1 MGFTSCARPQNAQ
14 TDVSKAHTALIQW
27 CRRDVYV
34 RTAVAP
40 SVDPGRAPEMSGR
53 VDLGSADMARAF
65 GTVLRAARA
74 RQGISQER
82 LAYCSGLDR
91 TYPSLLER
99 GVRQPTIGTLMQLSQ
114 VLRIAPVRL
123 LEETLACYGAAEVA
137 SETAGTLRGIC
148 HRVAHALARCAD
160 EEIAKD
166 ELVGARL
173 LDELAAHGLTIVA
186 FNLEARR
193 K

>member
-1 MGFTSCARPQNAQ
+1 MSRRADAGS
-14 TDVSKAHTALIQW
+14 TDV
-27 CRRDVYV
+27 
-34 RTAVAP
+34 
-40 SVDPGRAPEMSGR
+40 
-53 VDLGSADMARAF
+53 ARAF

-82 LAYCSGLDR
+82 LAYCSGLGR

-99 GVRQPTIGTLMQLSQ
+99 GLRQPTIGTLMRLSH
-114 VLRIAPVRL
+114 VLRIAPVQL
-123 LEETLACYGAAEVA
+123 LEETLACYGADEVG

-148 HRVAHALARCAD
+148 HRVAHALMRSAD
-160 EEIAKD
+160 EEMSKNDLAG
-166 ELVGARL
+166 VRL

-193 K
+193 T

>member
-1 MGFTSCARPQNAQ
+1 
-14 TDVSKAHTALIQW
+14 
-27 CRRDVYV
+27 
-34 RTAVAP
+34 
-40 SVDPGRAPEMSGR
+40 MSGR
-53 VDLGSADMARAF
+53 VDAGSADVARAF

-82 LAYCSGLDR
+82 LAYCSGLGR

-99 GVRQPTIGTLMQLSQ
+99 GLRQPTIGTLIRLSQ

-123 LEETLACYGAAEVA
+123 LEETLAYYGADEVA
-137 SETAGTLRGIC
+137 SETPGTLRGIC
-148 HRVAHALARCAD
+148 HSVAHALARSAD
-160 EEIAKD
+160 EMAKD
-166 ELVGARL
+166 DLVGARL

-193 K
+193 T